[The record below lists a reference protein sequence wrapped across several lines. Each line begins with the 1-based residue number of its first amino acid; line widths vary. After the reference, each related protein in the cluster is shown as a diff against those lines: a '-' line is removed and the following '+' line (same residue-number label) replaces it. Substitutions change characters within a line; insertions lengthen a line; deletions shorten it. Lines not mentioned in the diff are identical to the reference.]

1 MADFKRFKTKDVS
14 LDEVEPENAE
24 MVYKDKQDLRR
35 LVKDTNSFPYN
46 VIAFIETEFLS
57 DEDSFAGTGFLA
69 DQYLFITCAH
79 NVRDED
85 RKAARTVKLLFGLN
99 GPDDYDTKKKL
110 CFHGQDFHVPKKYK
124 SGTDKND
131 FAFLNL
137 RDYYEEKTKNGITL
151 DWKLSDLPTDTF
163 QTCRIPDEH
172 GPLKS
177 IFTIC
182 GKF

>member
-85 RKAARTVKLLFGLN
+85 RKA
-99 GPDDYDTKKKL
+99 
-110 CFHGQDFHVPKKYK
+110 CQD
-124 SGTDKND
+124 
-131 FAFLNL
+131 
-137 RDYYEEKTKNGITL
+137 
-151 DWKLSDLPTDTF
+151 
-163 QTCRIPDEH
+163 C
-172 GPLKS
+172 
-177 IFTIC
+177 
-182 GKF
+182 